1 MSPMQFLVAERLP
14 GGALRFAVWLDTTRQ
29 AEGSPFAFQEGGA
42 TVNPD
47 PAWVHV
53 THYPAPGAEWCGPD
67 GAGPE
72 GYAAHC
78 AELAKRDAR
87 AVHAAMTT
95 KDGPLP
101 MRGERF
107 GA

>member
-14 GGALRFAVWLDTTRQ
+14 GGALRHAVWLDVTKE
-29 AEGSPFAFQEGGA
+29 AEGSPYAFEQDGA

-53 THYPAPGAEWCGPD
+53 THYPAPGAEWFGPD
-67 GAGPE
+67 GAGVE
-72 GYAAHC
+72 AYAAYC
-78 AELAKRDAR
+78 VELVKRDAR
-87 AVHAAMTT
+87 AAHAAMTT

-101 MRGERF
+101 MQGERF
-107 GA
+107 DP